1 MIRIS
6 KEERLKAKRPLQEK
20 IIESIVD
27 IQKNTTI
34 KVLINKTTGVITIQN
49 PTHINVIINF
59 E

>member
-34 KVLINKTTGVITIQN
+34 KVLVNKTTGIVTIEN